1 MNNPAF
7 ESQQFAD
14 QVQARREGHIRDQG
28 SIFAQGVQTTIG
40 NYQQGQQHQMQ
51 MARAQQQMQLENMQV
66 ASELALNESRR
77 QSAIEE
83 LQWARELHSTD
94 MLKMQK
100 DALEAETNLRIA
112 QAKKAEESLSGR
124 DEAFQFYE
132 HDRDAALAAGM
143 DMTFVNGRPTVI
155 EADPEKRK
163 AAQDRMDHKRFVAE
177 AGKLDLVDLGMQGY
191 TADFATRQIRPMTP
205 AESETFKDRMRYR
218 TPTSEVR
225 NQTAETR
232 RMEAL
237 LNINDDEL
245 LVARDA
251 LSDDKGNEKLQKR
264 VAELEAE
271 RESYKKQLQAAGE
284 VPQKDAIGKSGST
297 SAEDGPPPPP
307 PAGASADA
315 VRKYRWDALVWQ
327 LNQGL
332 KEQAN
337 AAK

>member
-163 AAQDRMDHKRFVAE
+163 AAQDRLDHKRFVAE

-191 TADFATRQIRPMTP
+191 TADFATRQIRQMTP
-205 AESETFKDRMRYR
+205 PETEAFKERMRYR
-218 TPTSEVR
+218 TPTAGAR
-225 NQTAETR
+225 NQTAELGR
-232 RMEAL
+232 INSL
-237 LNINDDEL
+237 LSINDDEL
-245 LVARDA
+245 RSARDA
-251 LSDDKGNEKLQKR
+251 LKTDKNNKKLQER
-264 VAELEAE
+264 VAYLEAE
-271 RESYKKQLQAAGE
+271 RESYKKQLQGAGN
-284 VPQKDAIGKSGST
+284 ASAGST
-297 SAEDGPPPPP
+297 KADPEDVPPEAP
-307 PAGASADA
+307 GANATPNELIQ
-315 VRKYRWDALVWQ
+315 YRWNVLNWNLNKALR
-327 LNQGL
+327 
-332 KEQAN
+332 EQAN
-337 AAK
+337 AVK